1 MLFTTKFTAFYFLTL
16 AAILGACMGSFLNCM
31 AWRIVHGESVMNGRS
46 HCDQCGHVLGIGD
59 LIPIVSYLAHKGK
72 CRWCGAKLSKL
83 YLWSE
88 IISAV
93 VFASIVYKFDI
104 SLNTLQYLLW
114 ASILLACSFADLEG
128 YIIPDGFIIAAVVIR
143 AVFILL
149 AEDKIGELTFTLLGG
164 IAVAAALLLIV
175 TVFEKVVGR
184 EAMGGGDIK
193 LIFVT
198 GMYLGW
204 QKNLLCLFL
213 SCILGIIFGL
223 ATQKKRETQKD
234 AKIFPFGP
242 SIAAAAWLCLLF
254 GDKVIGWYTGLFR

>member
-1 MLFTTKFTAFYFLTL
+1 MLFTSTFTKVYFLTL

-46 HCDQCGHVLGIGD
+46 HCDKCGHVLGVGD
-59 LIPIVSYLAHKGK
+59 LVPVFSYLVHKGK

-88 IISAV
+88 IISAA

-104 SLNTLQYLLW
+104 SLNALQYLLW
-114 ASILLACSFADLEG
+114 ASLLLACSFADLEG
-128 YIIPDGFIIAAVVIR
+128 YIIPDGFIIAAAVIR

-149 AEDKIGELTFTLLGG
+149 SGNIVGELVFTLLGG
-164 IAVAAALLLIV
+164 IAVSAVLLIIV
-175 TVFEKVVGR
+175 TLFEKAVGR

-193 LIFVT
+193 LIFAT
-198 GMYLGW
+198 GLYLGW
-204 QKNLLCLFL
+204 QKNLLCLFVA
-213 SCILGIIFGL
+213 CILGILFAV
-223 ATQKKRETQKD
+223 ATRKKRENQED

-242 SIAAAAWLCLLF
+242 SIAASAWLCLLF
-254 GDKVIGWYTGLFR
+254 GDRLIGWYIGLFY